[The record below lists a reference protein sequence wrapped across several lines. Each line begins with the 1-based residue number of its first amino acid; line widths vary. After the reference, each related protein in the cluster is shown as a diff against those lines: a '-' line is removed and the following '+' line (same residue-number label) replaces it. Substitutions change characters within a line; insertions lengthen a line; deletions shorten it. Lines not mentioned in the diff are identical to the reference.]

1 MASDTKQQPDAMTSN
16 SNGEEQSSGRRV
28 NKMDCVRKALSTLG
42 HDALPK
48 AIAKHLV
55 KKHGLEMSLKMISTY
70 KSKLLKEM
78 GESAS
83 PHPSAPTAPV
93 PAARTK
99 PTVGGSIQL
108 DEIRA
113 VKELADRI
121 GVARVRDLMG
131 VLYQ

>member
-1 MASDTKQQPDAMTSN
+1 MASDTKKQPDAASN
-16 SNGEEQSSGRRV
+16 SNGEEQPSGRRV

-42 HDALPK
+42 HDAQPK
-48 AIAKHLV
+48 AIAKYLV
-55 KKHGLEMSLKMISTY
+55 KKHHLAMSLKMISTY

-78 GESAS
+78 GESPRAR
-83 PHPSAPTAPV
+83 PSAPAIHT
-93 PAARTK
+93 PAARTT
-99 PTVGGSIQL
+99 PSVGGTIKL

-131 VLYQ
+131 VLYS